1 MRTTIKDVASEANVS
16 ISTVSRVIR
25 NNPKITE
32 ATANKVRE
40 AMDKLGYIPNQ
51 AARTLITNKT
61 LTIGLIIKSSS
72 SDVRQ
77 NPFNSDVLNGIHQE
91 CNRHGYSTKMTVSE
105 HSNELFT
112 EVKQMVQS
120 RSVDGF
126 ILLYSKENDEI
137 ERLLHEHSL
146 PYIVVGKPL
155 NYDDVIHIDNDNIN
169 ASQRLTKYLYDLGH
183 RHILFLKEPGN
194 FAVTND
200 RELGF
205 RNICEE
211 FNIHYAVEEVESRHS
226 IHKIVERYCIEDHS
240 LKPTVM
246 ITSDAMLNLQVLSV
260 LYDYNLH
267 IPDTIQTCTFNTSFL
282 TENAAPPQTS
292 VCINPDLLG
301 KEAGATIIN
310 LLKSLPVSFSE
321 KEIETHLE
329 IRQST
334 KKLAKE
340 NEE

>member
-1 MRTTIKDVASEANVS
+1 MKTTIKDVASEANVS

-32 ATANKVRE
+32 ATANRVRE
-40 AMDKLGYIPNQ
+40 AMDKLGYSPNQ

-72 SDVRQ
+72 SNVRQ

-105 HSNELFT
+105 HSNELFI
-112 EVKQMVQS
+112 EVKQMIQS

-137 ERLLHEHSL
+137 EKLLHEQSL

-155 NYDDVIHIDNDNIN
+155 NYNDVIHIDNNNIK
-169 ASQRLTKYLYDLGH
+169 AAELLTQYLYNLGH
-183 RHILFLKEPGN
+183 RYILFLREPGD
-194 FAVTND
+194 FAVTKD
-200 RELGF
+200 REDGF
-205 RNICEE
+205 RNICED
-211 FNIHYAVEEVESRHS
+211 FTIQYAVEEATSRHS
-226 IHKIVERYCIEDHS
+226 INKIIEHYCINNHS
-240 LKPTVM
+240 LKPTAL
-246 ITSDAMLNLQVLSV
+246 ITSDVMLNLQVLSI
-260 LYDYNLH
+260 LYDYHFNV
-267 IPDTIQTCTFNTSFL
+267 PNTIQTCTFNTSYL

-310 LLKSLPVSFSE
+310 LLKGLPVSFSE

-334 KKLAKE
+334 KKLTKE
-340 NEE
+340 NQ